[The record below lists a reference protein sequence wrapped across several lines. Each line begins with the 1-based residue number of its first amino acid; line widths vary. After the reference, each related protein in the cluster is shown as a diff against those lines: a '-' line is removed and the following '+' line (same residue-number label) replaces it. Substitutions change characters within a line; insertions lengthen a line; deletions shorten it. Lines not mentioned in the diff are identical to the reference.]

1 MMQHGFIIIT
11 LTEMLPTIDSM
22 MSSTAPPLQ
31 YLTCARGGLHE
42 DERLN
47 LVCL

>member
-1 MMQHGFIIIT
+1 
-11 LTEMLPTIDSM
+11 MLPT
-22 MSSTAPPLQ
+22 TTTGPGGYQ
-31 YLTCARGGLHE
+31 VRYLTCGRGGLHE

>member
-1 MMQHGFIIIT
+1 MQSQAT
-11 LTEMLPTIDSM
+11 PTSI
-22 MSSTAPPLQ
+22 P
-31 YLTCARGGLHE
+31 YLNCPRGGLHE

>member
-1 MMQHGFIIIT
+1 
-11 LTEMLPTIDSM
+11 MLSDTPIPPKID
-22 MSSTAPPLQ
+22 
-31 YLTCARGGLHE
+31 YLTCSRGGLHE